1 MRVGDTVRK
10 TISVSV
16 TSSIT
21 GFRTK
26 EEATEREG
34 EVIYVHPKGRYY
46 AVAFDLPDGTIR
58 ECYRD

>member
-16 TSSIT
+16 MSSIT

-26 EEATEREG
+26 EEATEG
-34 EVIYVHPKGRYY
+34 
-46 AVAFDLPDGTIR
+46 A
-58 ECYRD
+58 